1 MQSYFSIAFFPK
13 SGGGGVFISV
23 IYRNKKERKELGENI
38 NYKIKI
44 FKSIFWGKIKKK
56 DKAAANLSHGE
67 HI

>member
-1 MQSYFSIAFFPK
+1 M
-13 SGGGGVFISV
+13 SV